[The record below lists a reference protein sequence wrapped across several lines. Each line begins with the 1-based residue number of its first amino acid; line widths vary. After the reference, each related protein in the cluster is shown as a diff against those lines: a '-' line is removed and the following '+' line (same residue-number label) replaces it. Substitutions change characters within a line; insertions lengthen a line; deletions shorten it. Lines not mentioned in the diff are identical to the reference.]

1 MFDAD
6 MALNVSTWL
15 GATTVT
21 TSWEIIPTTEDAVMS
36 GINSIQTTLTD
47 MQTTLNMLAGETT
60 PTVIPT
66 VLETSTTGTI
76 AE

>member
-1 MFDAD
+1 
-6 MALNVSTWL
+6 
-15 GATTVT
+15 
-21 TSWEIIPTTEDAVMS
+21 MS

-47 MQTTLNMLAGETT
+47 MQTTLNTLAGETT